1 MQAMTDTRE
10 QEKVGA
16 LAEVAAWLSYTEAR
30 RFSGLGRTKLWEL
43 ISAGDVEA
51 AKIGRAV
58 RISRRS
64 LDEYMKR
71 NSYLD
76 ASG

>member
-1 MQAMTDTRE
+1 MTVARE
-10 QEKVGA
+10 QERHMTTVV
-16 LAEVAAWLSYTEAR
+16 EEAAWLSYPEAQ

-43 ISAGDVEA
+43 ISSGEVQA

-64 LDEYMKR
+64 LDEYMETNAYPDSKR
-71 NSYLD
+71 
-76 ASG
+76 